1 MAEHGTIT
9 HPTTTT
15 ATSPDALLEDR
26 QQFWG
31 SFMNATLGMV
41 IFMVVLLVGMAVFL
55 L

>member
-1 MAEHGTIT
+1 MADHGTMT
-9 HPTTTT
+9 HPTTTVST
-15 ATSPDALLEDR
+15 DPEALLEDR